1 MSLDGR
7 NTLMGIAERVH
18 KNLAF
23 ISESHKEGAD
33 VHVVTQLLLSLLGLI
48 VFPVETI
55 KENRSDVLQSTL
67 RLSELEEAGWPH
79 WTFTIGQ
86 ARNLHEFTKR
96 LRNSVAHRR
105 VSFSCD
111 SREIEEVRITFRDR
125 RSSSKTDGWEVQI
138 SAPDLKRFVELQ
150 TLHDFYRRAECD

>member
-7 NTLMGIAERVH
+7 NTLMGMAARVH

-23 ISESHKEGAD
+23 ISESRRKGAD

-55 KENRSDVLQSTL
+55 KENKSDVLKSTL
-67 RLSELEEAGWPH
+67 RDLEEAGWPH

-86 ARNLHEFTKR
+86 SQNLYDLTKR

-105 VSFSCD
+105 VVFSCD
-111 SREIEEVRITFRDR
+111 SRDIEEVQITFRDR
-125 RSSSKTDGWEVQI
+125 KPKSKTDEWEVHV
-138 SAPDLKRFVELQ
+138 SAPELKRFVEL
-150 TLHDFYRRAECD
+150 LSGRLASEFPFEGP

>member
-7 NTLMGIAERVH
+7 NTLMGVAARVH

-23 ISESHKEGAD
+23 ISESYEEGAD

-48 VFPVETI
+48 VFPLETI
-55 KENRSDVLQSTL
+55 KENKSDVLQSTL
-67 RLSELEEAGWPH
+67 SELEEVGWPH

-86 ARNLHEFTKR
+86 AQNLYQLTKR
-96 LRNSVAHRR
+96 LRNSVAHRH

-111 SREIEEVRITFRDR
+111 SREIDDVQITFRDR
-125 RSSSKTDGWEVQI
+125 KPSSKTDEWGVHI
-138 SAPDLKRFVELQ
+138 SAPDLKRFVEL
-150 TLHDFYRRAECD
+150 LSERLASELRFEEP